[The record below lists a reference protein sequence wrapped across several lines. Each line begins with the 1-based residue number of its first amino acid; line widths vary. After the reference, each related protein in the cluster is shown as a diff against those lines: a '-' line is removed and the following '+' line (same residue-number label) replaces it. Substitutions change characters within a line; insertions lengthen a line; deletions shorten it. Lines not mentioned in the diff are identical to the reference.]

1 MTRNGARTCVK
12 YLINQ
17 KNIPDL
23 GVVSCNFLDETLAE
37 SQDGGLDFWR
47 ENLADIIR
55 LGAEKE
61 DFGTLAGTDEKKT
74 LFYVS
79 ETISLS

>member
-1 MTRNGARTCVK
+1 ME

-61 DFGTLAGTDEKKT
+61 DFGTPAGTDKKKAI
-74 LFYVS
+74 FNV
-79 ETISLS
+79 

>member
-17 KNIPDL
+17 KNISNL

-37 SQDGGLDFWR
+37 SQDGGLNFWR

-61 DFGTLAGTDEKKT
+61 DFGTPTGTDKKKAIY
-74 LFYVS
+74 LMFKLYP
-79 ETISLS
+79 

>member
-61 DFGTLAGTDEKKT
+61 DFGTLAGTDGEKKN
-74 LFYVS
+74 
-79 ETISLS
+79 ISYKK

>member
-61 DFGTLAGTDEKKT
+61 DFGTPAGTDKEKT
-74 LFYVS
+74 LILS
-79 ETISLS
+79 EIISLN